1 MTSVNGGRAAPEDE
15 DPLRFALHLDLAW
28 RAWRRALDERV
39 GPRVLGQL
47 APGTALRRSHLRLL
61 SLTPPAGL
69 RVTDLAARTA
79 MTKQALGEFVAAL
92 QEAGLVEVAVDE
104 RDRRVRLVRP
114 TPAGR
119 RLQGVIESAFAEIE
133 QGWRERVGPERWA
146 AFREA
151 LARIGEGPGDPG
163 PGGAEGP

>member
-1 MTSVNGGRAAPEDE
+1 MTSVNGSRTAPAGE
-15 DPLRFALHLDLAW
+15 DPLGFALHLDLAW
-28 RAWRRALDERV
+28 RAWRRAIDQRV
-39 GPRVLGQL
+39 GPRVLGEL
-47 APGTALRRSHLRLL
+47 APGVALRRSHLRLL

-69 RVTDLAARTA
+69 RVTDLASRAG

-92 QEAGLVEVAVDE
+92 QEAGLVEVAVDD

-119 RLQGVIESAFAEIE
+119 RLQAVIEAAFAEIE
-133 QGWRERVGPERWA
+133 RGWRERVGAERWA

-151 LARIGEGPGDPG
+151 LATVGDDPDQR
-163 PGGAEGP
+163 